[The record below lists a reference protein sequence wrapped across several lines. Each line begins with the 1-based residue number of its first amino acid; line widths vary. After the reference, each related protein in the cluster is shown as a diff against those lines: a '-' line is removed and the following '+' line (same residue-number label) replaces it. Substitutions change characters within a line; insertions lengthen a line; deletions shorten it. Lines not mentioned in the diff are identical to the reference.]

1 MATVAD
7 FRLYYPLKTNSAD
20 GQALTQ
26 KTSDGGGTVRT
37 IISAGLTQADDFWNG
52 AVGFFDAA
60 TATAALRNQ
69 FFHVKDFEAAT
80 DKLTLYADLP
90 AAPGATDT
98 FRLVLGG
105 NYRTTWAVPGLTA
118 GATSNVTGV
127 SITHAAYQNGTG
139 NGTLAFTASGQTL
152 KWTAPGDAAG
162 AAVAV
167 GAGGTFNLFS
177 DTDSMWIEVTVT
189 ALSLPGTNQS
199 DTIALSQPSG
209 IFLPNEE
216 GDETNAGKNRYH
228 ALSFRNNSATD
239 SLFDFLAYLVKEIS
253 TAADT
258 TTNTTLIDGGSGNAT
273 LGCVSLT
280 NWPTSGWIYN
290 STKDDCRYFY
300 NRSGN
305 SMRILD
311 PGAGLRGKTSQS
323 WGIGDAVQL
332 WPDIDIGKGVVA
344 AGQFE
349 NPADEITTPSG
360 VTFSTP
366 TSSGA
371 GLSWG
376 DFSATSVGVLWIREV
391 LPAGTRAK
399 ANVLSQIQFQFDAS
413 GA

>member
-1 MATVAD
+1 MATVAN

-26 KTSDGGGTVRT
+26 QTSDGGGTVRT
-37 IISAGLTQADDFWNG
+37 IISSGLTQADNYWNG

-60 TATAALRNQ
+60 TATAALRNR
-69 FFHVKDFEAAT
+69 FFHVKDFDAASDT
-80 DKLTLYADLP
+80 LTLFADLP
-90 AAPGATDT
+90 AVPGATDT

-105 NYRTTWAVPGLTA
+105 NWRTTWPVPGLTA
-118 GATSNVTGV
+118 GAPTNVTGV
-127 SITHAAYQNGTG
+127 SITHAAYKNGTG

-177 DTDSMWIEVTVT
+177 DTDSMWIEVSVT
-189 ALSLPGTNQS
+189 PGSLPGTNQS

-216 GDETNAGKNRYH
+216 GDETNLGKTRYH
-228 ALSFRNNSATD
+228 ALPFRNNHATD
-239 SLFDFLAYLVKEIS
+239 SLFDLLAYLVKEVS

-258 TTNTTLIDGGSGNAT
+258 TTTSTLIDGGGGNAT
-273 LGCVSLT
+273 LTCASLT
-280 NWPTSGWIYN
+280 NWPASGWIYN
-290 STKDDCRYFY
+290 VDKNDARYYY
-300 NRSGN
+300 NLSGL

-311 PGAGLRGKTSQS
+311 PGAGVRGKTSVA
-323 WGIGDAVQL
+323 WDNGDDVQL
-332 WPDIDIGKGVVA
+332 WPDIDIGKGTVA

-349 NPADEITTPSG
+349 NPADEVTTPSG
-360 VTFSTP
+360 VTFTTP

-376 DFSATSVGVLWIREV
+376 DFSAVTVGVLWIREV
-391 LPAGTRAK
+391 IPVGTRAK
-399 ANVLSQIQFQFDAS
+399 ASVLSQIQFQFDAS